1 MRKNILRISLI
12 SLVFLFGCERS
23 LSEEEVVSG
32 VSENES
38 AVENYRALIDLS
50 ISVTNQESGDVIQES
65 MSKSDIVINEQTL
78 DTYGTINESA
88 AGESLTQEYYS
99 VDDKAYLNLNDQ
111 GWMDMSNQQEAL
123 FQSTGTTY
131 PNLVPIVEVISNIGE
146 LTENE
151 DEYVYTFQGINAD
164 LYSSF
169 ESPYSLNFGS
179 LSPEEVEQKVMV
191 SIDKETLLIQDVTN
205 ELSGVQDGH
214 DLVMTIHHTYKNMN
228 EMNDISIP
236 QEIIDSASSAQ

>member
-1 MRKNILRISLI
+1 MKKNIVSMSLI
-12 SLVFLFGCERS
+12 GLLLLFGCEKS
-23 LSEEEVVSG
+23 LSNEEIVNG
-32 VSENES
+32 VKDNTPT
-38 AVENYRALIDLS
+38 VENYQALIDLS
-50 ISVTNQESGDVIQES
+50 LSITNQESGDVIQES
-65 MSKSDIVINEQTL
+65 LSESDIVINEETL

-88 AGESLTQEYYS
+88 TGESLTQQYYS

-131 PNLVPIVEVISNIGE
+131 PNLVPIVESVSKIGE

-151 DEYVYTFQGINAD
+151 DDYVYTFQGKNAD

-169 ESPYSLNFGS
+169 VSPYSLNFGS
-179 LSPEEVEQKVMV
+179 LSPEEVDQKVMV
-191 SIDKETLLIQDVTN
+191 TIDKETLIIKKITN

-214 DLVMTIHHTYKNMN
+214 DLVMNIQHTYKNMN
-228 EMNDISIP
+228 EMNNISIP
-236 QEIIDSASSAQ
+236 QEIIDSAFSAY